1 MKNILIALFVCM
13 AFMVNGQA
21 LQVITHS
28 LSSSVGGES
37 TDTTTL
43 VTDWSH
49 SFAFS
54 GTGSWISEVQFQADT
69 VSGTTN
75 NTFYVE
81 KSFDFSNWV
90 HVDSVQHTTDTDTV
104 VYFSDTT
111 TWPYLRYR
119 TSAISGAQV
128 FENKLF
134 FSLVKQ

>member
-1 MKNILIALFVCM
+1 MMKAFILSIFLCL
-13 AFMVNGQA
+13 AFMANAQR
-21 LQVITHS
+21 VITSS
-28 LSSSVGGES
+28 LSSSVGGAS

-43 VTDWSH
+43 LTDWSYV
-49 SFAFS
+49 FAFS
-54 GTGSWISEVQFQADT
+54 GTGSWISEVQHNVT
-69 VSGTTN
+69 KVSGTAN

-81 KSFDFSNWV
+81 KSFDYVNWV
-90 HVDSVQHTTDTDTV
+90 HVDSIQHTTDTDTL

-128 FENKLF
+128 LKNKLY